1 MALGSRGSP
10 GRDTWAG
17 AGGPV
22 FLASHPGQD
31 AHPWALLPH
40 PDPPPPPWTSAL
52 ASSHSALPARD
63 HPASIPACVSG
74 IACEKNLDLTI
85 WFFFFFLLDITINSP
100 QPSAWHS
107 RPPQSSPA
115 YLPSLITL
123 PSALT
128 LHCLGAV
135 LRVHPDPCTVHSLI
149 FLPGTPSLPSS
160 LVTRESLLPRCL
172 LWEAV
177 PDCTQGEVGTAL
189 SRHPLIYNK
198 GQGREALSV
207 LAPTYCTVFNKSQT
221 SAHD

>member
-1 MALGSRGSP
+1 MGTASPSRPSSSP
-10 GRDTWAG
+10 
-17 AGGPV
+17 
-22 FLASHPGQD
+22 
-31 AHPWALLPH
+31 
-40 PDPPPPPWTSAL
+40 
-52 ASSHSALPARD
+52 
-63 HPASIPACVSG
+63 
-74 IACEKNLDLTI
+74 LDLCPSLLTLCSPSSRPPCFYPGLCQ
-85 WFFFFFLLDITINSP
+85 WHCLWEKHRLDNLFVFFFFLLDITINSP
-100 QPSAWHS
+100 QLSAWHS

-177 PDCTQGEVGTAL
+177 PDCTQGEGGTAL

-198 GQGREALSV
+198 GQGREVLSV